1 MKTRPDLIQPGLEVQ
16 PGPDAT
22 PTPVDPNRQETVQ
35 RTIGGKVVD
44 FTVRD
49 LDNPNNLTP
58 EEARALAV
66 TKLADM
72 IEDTAL
78 ARLHSDDDSLR
89 LPGNQRRHYAREDV
103 GKLVFENPVTGE
115 PIDFEGDPFK
125 AFAYVEKLRMYPNRS
140 PWEKPSDKDN

>member
-1 MKTRPDLIQPGLEVQ
+1 MTTGPDSIQSGL
-16 PGPDAT
+16 DAT
-22 PTPVDPNRQETVQ
+22 PTIAEVDPTHPETVK
-35 RTIGGKVVD
+35 RIIGGKSVE
-44 FTVRD
+44 FTFRD

-78 ARLHSDDDSLR
+78 AHLHSDDDSLR

-140 PWEKPSDKDN
+140 PWEKPLDKDN